1 MIKLLKNNAMDKK
14 MSVSSNKHHNQRYHG
29 GDKLKQVNHTNVVIQ
44 SNPIDEYTNNL
55 ENET

>member
-14 MSVSSNKHHNQRYHG
+14 MSISSTKPHNQRYQG
-29 GDKLKQVNHTNVVIQ
+29 GDKLKQVNHTNVVVH